1 MNIVRKLL
9 DLGLDLKVAPSDIE
23 NCAKVLASS
32 PEKMSQRL
40 NKIKETY
47 PNASI
52 VKIDEE
58 FGMGFYTIKLGDDT
72 MITEIENKINKYKD
86 VTIIGVTEDD
96 TTIEFTLYDHLDKPG
111 NFEEDIEC
119 ILYEIQPL
127 VPTNYTISHKYCDNE
142 QYWNGEEMEDSNL
155 MCTITIKKINDVIS
169 MDITKQKD
177 NQTIKTN
184 KYVDS
189 ELLRDNFMGTDEQ
202 LQIIA
207 QTIYE
212 CCDGVVPDDGFMDYC
227 YSMLDCD
234 YDYLKPYQRDEII
247 ERIKKII
254 NGEL

>member
-1 MNIVRKLL
+1 MNTVRKLL

-23 NCAKVLASS
+23 NCAKILASS

-40 NKIKETY
+40 NKIKKTY

-52 VKIDEE
+52 IKIDEE

-72 MITEIENKINKYKD
+72 MITKIENEINKYKD
-86 VTIIGVTEDD
+86 VEIIGVTEDD
-96 TTIEFTLYDHLDKPG
+96 TTIKFELYDYLDKPG

-119 ILYEIQPL
+119 ILHSIQPL
-127 VPTNYTISHKYCDNE
+127 IPTSYTVSHKYCNDE
-142 QYWNGEEMEDSNL
+142 YWDGEEMTESNL
-155 MCTITIKKINDVIS
+155 SCTITIKEINEVIS

-184 KYVDS
+184 EYVDS

-234 YDYLKPYQRDEII
+234 YDYLKPHQRDEVV
-247 ERIKKII
+247 ELIKKID
-254 NGEL
+254 GEL